1 MNKESSPNFGS
12 NINSLNARVAIM
24 ICSANQLTGFYM
36 MVTMTFNKLS
46 ESEQIK
52 LTFIPPEIIREP
64 CFLII
69 SGGGEVD

>member
-1 MNKESSPNFGS
+1 
-12 NINSLNARVAIM
+12 M

-52 LTFIPPEIIREP
+52 LIFIPPEIIREP